1 MRGAKRRSNL
11 GFVGKLKEN
20 SMKRIGFFGGT
31 FNPIHMGHLAIAQMA
46 QEAFKLDKVI
56 FIPSHQPPH
65 KNIAPLALAKD
76 RYKMVKLATA
86 GNDYFEVSD
95 VETLRDG
102 KSYTI
107 DTLRHFRKIYSSKAK
122 LFFIVGGDS
131 FSTLPKWKNID
142 EILKLVT
149 FIVVNRPGCYA
160 PKKNIKHLTVTKPG
174 IDISSSYLRN
184 RIESGKSVR
193 YLVPESIF
201 HYIEKHG
208 LYKNK
213 LKKGQLL

>member
-1 MRGAKRRSNL
+1 
-11 GFVGKLKEN
+11 
-20 SMKRIGFFGGT
+20 MKRIGFFGGT

-46 QEAFKLDKVI
+46 QETFKLDKVI

-65 KNIAPLALAKD
+65 KNIAPLASAKE
-76 RYKMVKLATA
+76 RYNLVKLAVA
-86 GNDYFEVSD
+86 GNDLFEVSD
-95 VETLRDG
+95 VETKRVG

-107 DTLRHFRKIYSSKAK
+107 DTLQHFCKVYSKAK

-131 FSTLPKWKNID
+131 FATLPKWKNID
-142 EILKLVT
+142 EILKLIT
-149 FIVVNRPGCYA
+149 FIVVNRPGYHA
-160 PKKNIKHLTVTKPG
+160 SKKNIKHLTVNKPG

-193 YLVPESIF
+193 YLVPEVIF

-213 LKKGQLL
+213 RKA